1 MVSRGVEGM
10 KGDKGFTLTELM
22 VSLVISGVLMTGVY
36 SVFNSQQK
44 SYAVQDQL
52 AGAHQ
57 NLRAAMNLMVKDI
70 RMAGFDPLRDP
81 NAGINQAERNKI
93 LFTMRLDSNHDGI
106 VDVNDELKSIEYS
119 LIDSPTDS
127 DDTIDD
133 LVRNSGA
140 GRQPIAQNIDALD
153 VVYLDEA
160 GKPLEFPIV
169 NFRDIRAV
177 QITLVARAEKP
188 DAAFKNDKDYF
199 NQQGDV
205 ILPAKHDGY
214 RRKRLS
220 EQVNCRNLAF

>member
-1 MVSRGVEGM
+1 M

-22 VSLVISGVLMTGVY
+22 VSLVISGVLMTAVY
-36 SVFNSQQK
+36 AVFNSQQK

-70 RMAGFDPLRDP
+70 RMAGFDPLKDP
-81 NAGINQAERNKI
+81 NAGISEAEANKI
-93 LFTMRLDSNHDGI
+93 AFKMRPDSNGDGK
-106 VDVNDELKSIEYS
+106 VDESDELKSIEYS
-119 LIDSPTDS
+119 LVDSGIDADH
-127 DDTIDD
+127 TIDD
-133 LVRNSGA
+133 LVRKFGDT
-140 GRQPIAQNIDALD
+140 GRLPVAQNIDALD
-153 VVYLDEA
+153 FVYLDEE
-160 GKPLEFPIV
+160 GKPLEFPILEPKL
-169 NFRDIRAV
+169 RDIRAV

-188 DAAFKNDKDYF
+188 DAAFKNDNDYL

-205 ILPAKHDGY
+205 ILPAKHDGF

>member
-1 MVSRGVEGM
+1 M

-52 AGAHQ
+52 AAAHQ
-57 NLRAAMNLMVKDI
+57 NLRAALNLMVKDI
-70 RMAGFDPLRDP
+70 RMAGFDPFRDP
-81 NAGINQAERNKI
+81 NANIYVAKANEIAFR
-93 LFTMRLDSNHDGI
+93 MRPDKNGDGK
-106 VDVNDELKSIEYS
+106 VDENDDELKSIAYS
-119 LIDSPTDS
+119 LIDSPIDL
-127 DDTIDD
+127 DGTIDD

-153 VVYLDEA
+153 FVYLDDD
-160 GKPLEFPIV
+160 GKPLEFPIL
-169 NFRDIRAV
+169 NFHDIRAV
-177 QITLVARAEKP
+177 QITLVARAERP
-188 DAAFKNDKDYF
+188 DARFKNDKKYV
-199 NQQGDV
+199 NQQEDV